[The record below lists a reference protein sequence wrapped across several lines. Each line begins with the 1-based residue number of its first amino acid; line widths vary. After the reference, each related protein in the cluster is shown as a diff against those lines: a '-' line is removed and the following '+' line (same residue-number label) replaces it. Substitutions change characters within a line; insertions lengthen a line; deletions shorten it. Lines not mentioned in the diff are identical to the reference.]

1 MSELTVDAGPPVSG
15 LAKHLT
21 PFNILTG
28 IILAGGAVILGVRFT
43 QGLSATTNLSHNY
56 PWGLW
61 IGFDVMSGVALA
73 AGGFV
78 TSTAVYVFGM
88 KEYKPVVR
96 AAILTG
102 FLGYFLV
109 VLGLLADLGR
119 PWRLPYAFIKSAGP
133 TSPLFEVSLC
143 VALYLTVLFIES
155 TPAAL
160 EWLGL
165 KRWRKVV
172 GSLTLGLTIF
182 GLILSTMHQ
191 STLGAMF
198 MATPTKLHPL
208 WFSPHIP
215 VHYFVSAVA
224 AGLAMVIVEG
234 WFSHRAFHHQV
245 EISKQHFENINFG
258 LAKAAS
264 VTLGIYFAIKVV
276 ALTLED
282 EWYLLAGL
290 PLPPR
295 ERYEDLPQ
303 QENGVGSIRAFL
315 ESLDEATRSLPRALD
330 RPRRLSWV
338 VGRLVAEALEP
349 VVHRLNR
356 VRGLELILH
365 GLPSPYWGQEQVV
378 TGLLTGSDLLAGL
391 GQQDLGERLLLPA
404 VMLRQGEPVFL
415 DDLRLEELEAQLP
428 VPVQLIQGAADLV
441 AACTG
446 GSRQDP

>member
-1 MSELTVDAGPPVSG
+1 MTDTTVDTTPVPVEKAG
-15 LAKHLT
+15 LLT
-21 PFNILTG
+21 PFNIITG
-28 IILAGGAVILGVRFT
+28 IILAGGAVILAIRFT
-43 QGLSATTNLSHNY
+43 QGLAATTNLTHSY
-56 PWGLW
+56 PWGIW

-96 AAILTG
+96 AALLTG

-172 GSLTLGLTIF
+172 GSMTLALTIF

-198 MATPTKLHPL
+198 MSVPTKLHPL
-208 WFSPHIP
+208 WYSPHIP
-215 VHYFVSAVA
+215 VHFFVSAVA

-234 WFSHRAFHHQV
+234 MFSHRAYHHQV
-245 EISKQHFENINFG
+245 DISNEHFERINFG
-258 LAKAAS
+258 LAKGAS
-264 VTLGIYFAIKVV
+264 VTLAIYLAIKTI
-276 ALTLED
+276 ALAIENKWHYLASGWGA
-282 EWYLLAGL
+282 WYLVEILGFVLVPCLLFAVAY
-290 PLPPR
+290 R
-295 ERYEDLPQ
+295 ERK
-303 QENGVGSIRAFL
+303 
-315 ESLDEATRSLPRALD
+315 
-330 RPRRLSWV
+330 
-338 VGRLVAEALEP
+338 LVLVRTAA
-349 VVHRLNR
+349 VITVIGIILNR
-356 VRGLELILH
+356 FNATFIAFN
-365 GLPSPYWGQEQVV
+365 YN
-378 TGLLTGSDLLAGL
+378 
-391 GQQDLGERLLLPA
+391 LPA
-404 VMLRQGEPVFL
+404 DQRYVPSWMEVWVTVAFITFAVVVFRWIANRMPIMYEHP
-415 DDLRLEELEAQLP
+415 DWRGQH
-428 VPVQLIQGAADLV
+428 
-441 AACTG
+441 
-446 GSRQDP
+446 